1 MTTPHTKDLG
11 IAIRDALDGVLFRF
25 WVRAASFPF
34 GFPAAVA
41 FALTTETIVEMIVRA
56 VEKRR
61 KVRKP

>member
-1 MTTPHTKDLG
+1 MSAELWHY
-11 IAIRDALDGVLFRF
+11 IAAGVFF
-25 WVRAASFPF
+25 I
-34 GFPAAVA
+34 A